1 MRAELP
7 QTSPLPRL
15 DADQLLFVDD
25 LGQFYARYGVA
36 PSLGRVHGLLLLND
50 EPVSLDEISAR
61 LGVSKTGASVVTR
74 DLERV
79 GAARRRVQ
87 TGSRRVL
94 YEATGDMRPVFEAMF
109 ARVRGTVAVLRG
121 ADGLVSPGRAKDRLQ
136 ELKAVC
142 EFWLS
147 EGEGILARWEKGRRV
162 S

>member
-1 MRAELP
+1 
-7 QTSPLPRL
+7 
-15 DADQLLFVDD
+15 
-25 LGQFYARYGVA
+25 
-36 PSLGRVHGLLLLND
+36 LND